1 MSRTTTWN
9 NIGNDVSSSA
19 NLDEVL
25 KSAGLDFEVVKRPLY
40 TSLTDGKRIKLDGTV
55 ATVRKDTGDVLGIVG
70 DGYSVCQN
78 RDAFDF
84 INYIGEDEDVK
95 FVKAGMTY
103 SGLVYVIAELPEVKI
118 LSDGFKPHVIFQN
131 GFNGGISIKAAICPL
146 RIVCQNQFNVA
157 FKDSNNSVS
166 IRHNTTMEQKLIQAR
181 DVLKATAAYMS
192 SVNNM
197 AESLAATSLEEK
209 KFVQIVDKMFEIKPD
224 MSQRQINQVMANRDR
239 LMFAYRADDNQ
250 NFRGTAWGAVNAYSD
265 YLTHAEPTRMTRN
278 YDENHFMR
286 VSLNN
291 DPMTKFIRDVEA
303 SVA

>member
-1 MSRTTTWN
+1 MSRTTTWAG
-9 NIGNDVSSSA
+9 IGNDVSESK
-19 NLDEVL
+19 NLDDVL
-25 KSAGLDFEVVKRPLY
+25 KSAHLDFVVEKRPLY
-40 TSLTDGKRIKLDGTV
+40 TRNNGKMIKIDGTV
-55 ATVRKDTGDVLGIVG
+55 STVRKDTGDVLGIVG

-84 INYIGEDEDVK
+84 INYIDEDVK

-118 LSDGFKPHVIFQN
+118 LSDGFKPYVIFQN

-157 FKDSNNSVS
+157 FRDSNNSVS

-181 DVLKATAAYMS
+181 DVLKATASYMS
-192 SVNNM
+192 SVNEM
-197 AESLAATSLEEK
+197 AGELATAKLPES
-209 KFVQIVDKMFEIKPD
+209 KFIQIVDKMFEIKPE
-224 MSQRQINQVMANRDR
+224 MSIRQQNQILARRDK
-239 LMFAYRADDNQ
+239 LIFAYHADDNQ

-265 YLTHAEPTRMTRN
+265 FLTHAEPTRMTRN
-278 YDENHFMR
+278 YDENHFMH
-286 VSLNN
+286 VSFNN
-291 DPMTKFIRDVEA
+291 ETMTKFIRDVEA